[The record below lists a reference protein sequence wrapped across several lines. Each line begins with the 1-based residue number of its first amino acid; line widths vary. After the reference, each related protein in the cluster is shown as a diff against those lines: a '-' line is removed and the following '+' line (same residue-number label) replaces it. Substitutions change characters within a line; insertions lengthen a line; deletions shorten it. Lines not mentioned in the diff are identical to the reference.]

1 MDIEQ
6 ILEKNNHWDKALYW
20 DAAEYCNDDVQ
31 VLHWHKGLHWNE
43 ARYWDKAL

>member
-20 DAAEYCNDDVQ
+20 AAAEYCNDDVQ